1 MNWDSIG
8 LHSDRMFIPK
18 IENSDKLHC
27 SLGFFFFLSKLFSF
41 WRDYWT
47 NDNIAGKFKYCKHRT
62 STEAHLARRGQKTPT
77 QAALTAFFYSSSID
91 FSISFSLR
99 TNSWASL
106 SPMRASNIL
115 MIGFSGGESK
125 QMRAPPTPD
134 TNISRLNGFSCC
146 IGEVI
151 GNPELHPLD
160 FQEANIMFV

>member
-1 MNWDSIG
+1 
-8 LHSDRMFIPK
+8 MFISQL
-18 IENSDKLHC
+18 ENSDKLRFSSC
-27 SLGFFFFLSKLFSF
+27 FFFFFSNSFRFGVITEQTITLQGNSNIVNIVPVQKHMSQDAVRKHQHRQRWQLF
-41 WRDYWT
+41 
-47 NDNIAGKFKYCKHRT
+47 
-62 STEAHLARRGQKTPT
+62 
-77 QAALTAFFYSSSID
+77 FFYSSSID

-134 TNISRLNGFSCC
+134 TNILRLNGFSCC

>member
-1 MNWDSIG
+1 
-8 LHSDRMFIPK
+8 MFISQL
-18 IENSDKLHC
+18 ENSDKLHC
-27 SLGFFFFLSKLFSF
+27 SSFFCFFFFFFQLFSF
-41 WRDYWT
+41 WCDYWT
-47 NDNIAGKFKYCKHRT
+47 NNNIAGKFKYCKHRT
-62 STEAHLARRGQKTPT
+62 STEAHVARRGQKTPT
-77 QAALTAFFYSSSID
+77 QAALTAFFFYSSSID

-134 TNISRLNGFSCC
+134 TNILRLNGFSCC